1 MSRAYDRAILVQT
14 LVHHHRRTNSIS
26 SGCFC
31 GWNVLGASLPD
42 HIADMYEESVSARV
56 SRPALGLLAALSAA
70 GFFDPNDQAHA
81 ARAVSAY
88 LADHL
93 DAFAEMDR
101 FDGFT
106 DAVLDAADEVRSVG
120 GVTS

>member
-1 MSRAYDRAILVQT
+1 MTAYDRAALVQT
-14 LVHHHRRTNSIS
+14 LVHHHRRTNDIS
-26 SGCFC
+26 SGCWC

-42 HIADMYEESVSARV
+42 HIADMYEDSVAAHV
-56 SRPALGLLAALSAA
+56 GRPALGLLAALSAA

-93 DAFAEMDR
+93 DELAEDPDPRRSLMW
-101 FDGFT
+101 
-106 DAVLDAADEVRSVG
+106 ALAADEIRAVG
-120 GVTS
+120 GLTGS